1 MSAGDAATVLLV
13 DDNPANLDLLTRVLE
28 PQGYRILVAQSGE
41 AAVAL
46 ARRAAPELILLDIM
60 LPGADGYETCR
71 QLKRHAETAE
81 APVVFISARNDTSSL
96 VDGFAAGGV
105 DYVIKPFQAEEVLTR
120 VSTHL
125 RLSRLAR
132 ELKGRNEALERQAGE
147 LRAANDRLQ
156 QEIERRERIEEELKT
171 AGDRISALSSS
182 EAARWGIDGFI
193 GKSKTIARILGD
205 VRRLQNFSSVNV
217 LINGESGT
225 GKELVARAIH
235 TGSSRGRGPFIAV
248 NCVAIPEDLAESMFF
263 GHMKGAFTGAM
274 LDRRGYFELAHE
286 GTLFLDEI
294 GDMSPL
300 LQAKLLRVLEDG
312 KVTPLGATREKQVS
326 VRIVAATNADLEA
339 RIAAGLFR
347 QDLYFRLA
355 QFTVQLPPLRVR
367 KDDVPP
373 LAGHFLSMFAKE
385 MGMRPPALTAEALE
399 ALRGYSFPGNVR
411 ELKNII
417 ERGLIESGGEAI
429 EARHLKL
436 AAPVGRNGGGG
447 SNGVPVDGPAPAITT
462 QTDATADL
470 PLRLDAAE
478 EMLIRRALAE
488 TGGNVAE
495 AARRLGVNRT
505 RIYRR
510 LAQES

>member
-1 MSAGDAATVLLV
+1 MLLV

-41 AAVAL
+41 AAIAL
-46 ARRAAPELILLDIM
+46 ARRASPDLILLDIM
-60 LPGADGYETCR
+60 LPGVDGYETCR
-71 QLKRHAETAE
+71 RLKQHEETAG
-81 APVVFISARNDTSSL
+81 APVVFISARNDASSL
-96 VDGFAAGGV
+96 VEGFSAGGV
-105 DYVIKPFQAEEVLTR
+105 DYVIKPFRAEEVLSR
-120 VSTHL
+120 VDTHL
-125 RLSRLAR
+125 RLSRLAK
-132 ELKGRNEALERQAGE
+132 ELASRNAELERQAAE
-147 LRAANDRLQ
+147 LTAANDRLR
-156 QEIERRERIEEELKT
+156 QEIERRERVEEELRT
-171 AGDRISALSSS
+171 AGEQISVLSSR
-182 EAARWGIDGFI
+182 EAERWGVDGFI
-193 GKSKTIARILGD
+193 GKSKTIGRILAD

-225 GKELVARAIH
+225 GKELVARAVH
-235 TGSSRGRGPFIAV
+235 TGSARAKGPFIAV

-263 GHMKGAFTGAM
+263 GHMRGAFTGAM
-274 LDRRGYFELAHE
+274 MDRRGYFELAHE

-339 RIAAGLFR
+339 RIAAGMFR

-355 QFTVQLPPLRVR
+355 QFTVQLPPLRMR
-367 KDDVPP
+367 KEDVPL

-385 MGMRPPALTAEALE
+385 MGMKPPALTSDAVE
-399 ALRGYSFPGNVR
+399 ALRGYAFPGNVR

-417 ERGLIESGGEAI
+417 ERGLIESGGDAI
-429 EARHLKL
+429 GVEHLKL
-436 AAPVGRNGGGG
+436 AAPV
-447 SNGVPVDGPAPAITT
+447 SVTVYAPA
-462 QTDATADL
+462 APMESAGEGGVAHL

-478 EMLIRRALAE
+478 EMLIKRALAE